1 MSATTPEAKTK
12 RKIRNVID
20 NYRSRNISIYV
31 FMPVPGGFGAPT
43 LDYLG
48 CVNGMFFAIEAKR
61 PGGKPTLRQLGT
73 IQMLQAAGA
82 AVFVISDDESL
93 GVFERWL
100 ERASAA
106 GSDQAA

>member
-1 MSATTPEAKTK
+1 MSATTPEGKIK
-12 RKIRNVID
+12 RKIKGVLD
-20 NYRSRNISIYV
+20 NYRNVSNIYTY
-31 FMPVPGGFGAPT
+31 MPVPGGFGAPS

-93 GVFERWL
+93 RVFERWL

-106 GSDQAA
+106 GGDQAA

>member
-1 MSATTPEAKTK
+1 MSATTPEGRIK
-12 RKIRNVID
+12 RKIRGVLD
-20 NYRSRNISIYV
+20 NYRNVSNIYTY
-31 FMPVPGGFGAPT
+31 MPVPGGFGAPS

-73 IQMLQAAGA
+73 IQMLQSAGA

-93 GVFERWL
+93 RVFERWL
-100 ERASAA
+100 ERASAT
-106 GSDQAA
+106 GGDQAA

>member
-1 MSATTPEAKTK
+1 MSAMTPEGKIK
-12 RKIRNVID
+12 RKIRGVLD
-20 NYRSRNISIYV
+20 NYRNVSNIYTY
-31 FMPVPGGFGAPT
+31 MPVPGGFGAPS

-73 IQMLQAAGA
+73 IQMLQSAGA

-93 GVFERWL
+93 RVFERWL

-106 GSDQAA
+106 GGDQAA